1 MKEGFDRTC
10 NTAHCIFDSAYH
22 ASDTIDNPLD
32 HILAPLKSL
41 SGNALDKVEGGSKSI
56 HNRIFDISDCG
67 GNGSPDVGE
76 NRGHRGMDCSNDRGN
91 RCLNGVEDICDSS
104 LYRIHYC

>member
-1 MKEGFDRTC
+1 MKEGFNCICD
-10 NTAHCIFDSAYH
+10 TAHCIFDSTNH

-76 NRGHRGMDCSNDRGN
+76 NRGHRGMDCRNDRGN
-91 RCLNGVEDICDSS
+91 RCLNGIEDICDSG